1 MRGAQS
7 GGGEASKRAE
17 LASGRTVVEC
27 VSDSQLCQFPFP
39 STTFEAAWRLADFHL
54 TDGHMRDDAYREAPD
69 NTRKFIAKTYSKC
82 ILEAFSKVKGI
93 AL

>member
-1 MRGAQS
+1 MEGKQANEQS
-7 GGGEASKRAE
+7 F
-17 LASGRTVVEC
+17 ASGRSVVEC
-27 VSDSQLCQFPFP
+27 VSDSQLCQFPFL

-54 TDGHMRDDAYREAPD
+54 TDGHMRNDAYREAPD

-82 ILEAFSKVKGI
+82 ILVAFSKVKGI